1 MHSLVY
7 YIYSYYP
14 THTHPYIYT
23 GVKYLPL
30 YDTAN
35 FIKLDADVILIAVS
49 IISFEDVV
57 RSLPVEM
64 LKGKLI
70 VDVLS
75 VKVSVCYVLC
85 AYLSDVYMCHYLL
98 ITTLHVFLPLIL
110 KHILSYSYSY

>member
-1 MHSLVY
+1 MY
-7 YIYSYYP
+7 IQYIYVEYLECTYYWSYTRTFTHCYTHTHSYYHTHTHP
-14 THTHPYIYT
+14 YYHTHTHPYIYTYT

-75 VKVSVCYVLC
+75 VKVRVGV
-85 AYLSDVYMCHYLL
+85 
-98 ITTLHVFLPLIL
+98 
-110 KHILSYSYSY
+110 

>member
-1 MHSLVY
+1 MY
-7 YIYSYYP
+7 IQYIYVEYLECTYYWSYTRTFTHCYTHTHSYYH

-85 AYLSDVYMCHYLL
+85 AYLSDVYMCHY
-98 ITTLHVFLPLIL
+98 
-110 KHILSYSYSY
+110 

>member
-1 MHSLVY
+1 MY
-7 YIYSYYP
+7 IQYIYVEYLECTYYWSYTRTFTHCYTHTHSYYH
-14 THTHPYIYT
+14 THTHPYIYTYT

-75 VKVSVCYVLC
+75 VKVRVGV
-85 AYLSDVYMCHYLL
+85 
-98 ITTLHVFLPLIL
+98 
-110 KHILSYSYSY
+110 